1 MKVGTDMNTTEHE
14 IDQTMQAWMQTKRFT
29 ASATVNAAIRERVL
43 ENLEQLGGVVAIA
56 SFERAYLELRTEN
69 AIPEFR
75 GSIAERTPATPAIPP
90 DVIAWIENPR
100 VSSFEQRRRYA
111 TDKEFK
117 RYYDMYADQQLKA
130 RIAQEGAVVSLTAE
144 EYHRLPAATTVTRY
158 RREPGFKAAVDS
170 LIKRGLI

>member
-1 MKVGTDMNTTEHE
+1 MYNEHE

-75 GSIAERTPATPAIPP
+75 GSLNEQPAPAPLIPQ
-90 DVIAWIENPR
+90 DVIDWIENPR

-111 TDKEFK
+111 TDPQFK
-117 RYYDMYADQQLKA
+117 KSYDLYLSTQLKA
-130 RIAQEGAVVSLTAE
+130 KVVAE
-144 EYHRLPAATTVTRY
+144 ESEATLTVETYNAMPRIEVVKRY
-158 RREPGFKAAVDS
+158 RSSTSFRRGVDK
-170 LIKRGLI
+170 LIKEGKI